1 MKSSI
6 IVQNIDPLDK
16 TLLSS
21 QTLVQQHQEVLMGAL
36 IFKSDKFDPYY
47 KRLHPYRPYQPLSL
61 RWAVEDGNELTP
73 GLTPDLAVLDRI
85 PEGLPDQVVRAIEGF
100 VNDAKIHGY
109 WFCVHDGDLD
119 DDQDEDVLT
128 AAAYRNDQGY
138 PFIMEY
144 KLHMAKG
151 FYGPSI
157 ELLRTL
163 CLQDYRNISNDP
175 L

>member
-1 MKSSI
+1 
-6 IVQNIDPLDK
+6 
-16 TLLSS
+16 
-21 QTLVQQHQEVLMGAL
+21 MGAL

-47 KRLHPYRPYQPLSL
+47 KRLHPYRPYQPLGL
-61 RWAVEDGNELTP
+61 RWTIEEGDKLTP
-73 GLTPDLAVLDRI
+73 GLTPENADLGRI

-128 AAAYRNDQGY
+128 AAAYLNDQEE
-138 PFIMEY
+138 PLIVEY
-144 KLHMAKG
+144 KLHATPG
-151 FYGPSI
+151 YYGPSV

-163 CLQDYRNISNDP
+163 CLEDYRNITNDP